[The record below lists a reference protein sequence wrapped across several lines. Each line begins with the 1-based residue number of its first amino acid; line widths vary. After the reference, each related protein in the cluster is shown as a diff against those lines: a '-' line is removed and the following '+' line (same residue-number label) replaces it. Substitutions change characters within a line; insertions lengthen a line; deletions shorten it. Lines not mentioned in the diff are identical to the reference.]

1 MPLDLDSFRSQL
13 AKRGFKRVD
22 PLLHGCPKCKALQG
36 VEKWS
41 LSGRTGGRDI
51 DLCVRCTHASS
62 WRRRPP
68 GEDREEDTTFNPET
82 FLK

>member
-1 MPLDLDSFRSQL
+1 MAFDLDNFRNAI

-22 PLLHGCPKCKALQG
+22 PLLHPCPKCKALQG
-36 VEKWS
+36 VEKWV
-41 LSGRTGGRDI
+41 LSGRSGGRDI
-51 DLCVRCTHASS
+51 DLCVRCGAASS

-68 GEDREEDTTFNPET
+68 SEDREQDLDFNPET